1 VLGAGRAG
9 LNPTAIGS
17 WPSRHEAMVELG
29 YQLQLNANLNLQP
42 TLQWILNPS
51 AAPQPVPSILAA
63 ILQLSLTF

>member
-9 LNPTAIGS
+9 LNPTAISS